1 MLLLCFF
8 FRYSG
13 CHYYDA
19 SALNIVLGL
28 RFTSNEY
35 SFNKPVNFFA
45 EVSLRQAEALLK
57 QLEQNATTDGHLQIV
72 S

>member
-1 MLLLCFF
+1 MIF

-35 SFNKPVNFFA
+35 TFNRPVKFFA